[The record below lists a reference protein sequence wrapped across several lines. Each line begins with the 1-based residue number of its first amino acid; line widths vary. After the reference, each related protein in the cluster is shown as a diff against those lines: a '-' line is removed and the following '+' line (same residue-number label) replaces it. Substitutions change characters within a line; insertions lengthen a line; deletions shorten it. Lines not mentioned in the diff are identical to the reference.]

1 MKKLTSFASEGNGGL
16 AMRLI
21 DADALK
27 ELILKERDA
36 IPKTV
41 VERYSFGAEIPNSHG
56 NSMRGGI
63 RKALRCME
71 QTPTIDPKSLR
82 PKGRWVHD
90 IYNVFACSEC
100 LMRDCMSPKKLKNY
114 CPNCGADMRG
124 EDDARKD

>member
-1 MKKLTSFASEGNGGL
+1 
-16 AMRLI
+16 MRLI

-41 VERYSFGAEIPNSHG
+41 VERYAFGVESPNHHG

-71 QTPTIDPKSLR
+71 QTPTIDPESLR
-82 PKGRWVHD
+82 PKGRKERSAISETGLMCTNCYSDVD
-90 IYNVFACSEC
+90 MDAVFC
-100 LMRDCMSPKKLKNY
+100 KY
-114 CPNCGADMRG
+114 CGAKMEG
-124 EDDARKD
+124 

>member
-1 MKKLTSFASEGNGGL
+1 
-16 AMRLI
+16 MRLI

-71 QTPTIDPKSLR
+71 QTPTIDPESLR
-82 PKGRWVHD
+82 PKGQWVYD
-90 IYNVFACSEC
+90 DGNLEWACSEC
-100 LMRDCMSPKKLKNY
+100 LRAAHVNLGAISGYILSDF
-114 CPNCGADMRG
+114 CPNCGAKMEG
-124 EDDARKD
+124 